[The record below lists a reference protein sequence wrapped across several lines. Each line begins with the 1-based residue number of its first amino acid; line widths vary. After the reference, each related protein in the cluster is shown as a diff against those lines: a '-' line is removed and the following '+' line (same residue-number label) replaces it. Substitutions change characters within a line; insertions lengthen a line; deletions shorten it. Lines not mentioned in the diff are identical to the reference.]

1 MKTSVTQS
9 NFVDEFNNYGRG
21 DQFTYGAL
29 CALYNWFEE
38 MEADTGEEMEL
49 DVIALC
55 CEFTEYENLAE
66 FQNDYS
72 AEDYPDME
80 SISDATILIEISG
93 SDAFIIQQF

>member
-1 MKTSVTQS
+1 MKTNVTQS
-9 NFVDEFNNYGRG
+9 NFVDAFNNYGRG

-38 MEADTGEEMEL
+38 MEGDTGEEHEL

-55 CEFTEYENLAE
+55 CDFCEFYDLEE
-66 FQNDYS
+66 FQDNYG
-72 AEDYPDME
+72 AEEYPDME
-80 SISDATILIEISG
+80 SISDATMLIEIAG